1 MCLSIQ
7 SQMRLQH
14 LTVPLPSCAAVQT
27 ENLKAVGYSA
37 FVGGMLFWIGAYLA
51 VLQAM
56 NTERFI
62 RPHAGYEAADTD
74 ATTTA
79 SATGSTTAGTS
90 ANSGVVHI
98 KPHTPRHTVLKRLA
112 STKSSS
118 SNSRVSDDRSQ
129 QQQQQL
135 QQQQQ
140 QGDIEAQ
147 QQKHNGHSTAAP
159 SSSTTATT
167 TTAVTDRNGTDSAN
181 GYSSGSYTTDGYSGQ
196 PPVEAWTWR
205 LLPHKGSVRWREAG
219 YIASIVQ
226 FVGATAFS
234 FSVIAGFPGVIA
246 GEYDAKYKV
255 RSCQL
260 LHQQLHLKILRT

>member
-1 MCLSIQ
+1 
-7 SQMRLQH
+7 
-14 LTVPLPSCAAVQT
+14 
-27 ENLKAVGYSA
+27 
-37 FVGGMLFWIGAYLA
+37 MLFWIGAYLA

-74 ATTTA
+74 AT
-79 SATGSTTAGTS
+79 ATVTGTS

-98 KPHTPRHTVLKRLA
+98 RPHTPRHTVLKRLA

-118 SNSRVSDDRSQ
+118 SSSRVSDDRSQ

-159 SSSTTATT
+159 SSSTTTTT
-167 TTAVTDRNGTDSAN
+167 TTAVTDKNGIDSAN
-181 GYSSGSYTTDGYSGQ
+181 GYPSGTYTTDGYSGQ

-255 RSCQL
+255 RYS
-260 LHQQLHLKILRT
+260 